1 MEEKKAKSEKVGVG
15 AWIALIVLILI
26 LSGAFR
32 TMDGPIKVLDF
43 TNLSGAFGTI
53 GDTGANLIGSG
64 GTGAKDGFMAGFNLI
79 PAVMFFCGLLAVFE
93 QLGAYK
99 ASEILFRPLLRPLL
113 GIPGK
118 CGIAFISSFTGSDVA
133 AVMTRDLYEE
143 GSITDD
149 ERTIFVAYQ
158 YAGSACINNTITGGA
173 PLVAISPVALGPCIL
188 IMVFCKIIG
197 ANIVIVHGGGADINE
212 ALSHY
217 DLPVEFKGGQRV
229 TTPEVMALLAVMM
242 AVGRSCGR
250 LSRMSARMIAW
261 L

>member
-133 AVMTRDLYEE
+133 AVMTATSMRRAP
-143 GSITDD
+143 SPMT
-149 ERTIFVAYQ
+149 
-158 YAGSACINNTITGGA
+158 SA
-173 PLVAISPVALGPCIL
+173 PSSWPISTPVRPA
-188 IMVFCKIIG
+188 
-197 ANIVIVHGGGADINE
+197 
-212 ALSHY
+212 S
-217 DLPVEFKGGQRV
+217 
-229 TTPEVMALLAVMM
+229 TTPLPAAHPWWP
-242 AVGRSCGR
+242 
-250 LSRMSARMIAW
+250 SARWPWAPAS
-261 L
+261 

>member
-53 GDTGANLIGSG
+53 GDTGA
-64 GTGAKDGFMAGFNLI
+64 NLI

-197 ANIVIVHGGGADINE
+197 ANIVRII
-212 ALSHY
+212 L
-217 DLPVEFKGGQRV
+217 
-229 TTPEVMALLAVMM
+229 
-242 AVGRSCGR
+242 R
-250 LSRMSARMIAW
+250 LSGKKRSKEGKTA
-261 L
+261 

>member
-99 ASEILFRPLLRPLL
+99 ASEILFL
-113 GIPGK
+113 
-118 CGIAFISSFTGSDVA
+118 S
-133 AVMTRDLYEE
+133 
-143 GSITDD
+143 
-149 ERTIFVAYQ
+149 
-158 YAGSACINNTITGGA
+158 
-173 PLVAISPVALGPCIL
+173 L
-188 IMVFCKIIG
+188 IHI
-197 ANIVIVHGGGADINE
+197 
-212 ALSHY
+212 
-217 DLPVEFKGGQRV
+217 
-229 TTPEVMALLAVMM
+229 
-242 AVGRSCGR
+242 
-250 LSRMSARMIAW
+250 
-261 L
+261 

>member
-99 ASEILFRPLLRPLL
+99 ASEI
-113 GIPGK
+113 
-118 CGIAFISSFTGSDVA
+118 D
-133 AVMTRDLYEE
+133 
-143 GSITDD
+143 
-149 ERTIFVAYQ
+149 
-158 YAGSACINNTITGGA
+158 
-173 PLVAISPVALGPCIL
+173 
-188 IMVFCKIIG
+188 
-197 ANIVIVHGGGADINE
+197 
-212 ALSHY
+212 
-217 DLPVEFKGGQRV
+217 
-229 TTPEVMALLAVMM
+229 
-242 AVGRSCGR
+242 RSCSVPCCAPCWASPASAASLSSPALPAPTWPR
-250 LSRMSARMIAW
+250 L
-261 L
+261 

>member
-79 PAVMFFCGLLAVFE
+79 PAVMFF
-93 QLGAYK
+93 
-99 ASEILFRPLLRPLL
+99 LFRPLLRPLL

-197 ANIVIVHGGGADINE
+197 ANIVRII
-212 ALSHY
+212 L
-217 DLPVEFKGGQRV
+217 
-229 TTPEVMALLAVMM
+229 
-242 AVGRSCGR
+242 R
-250 LSRMSARMIAW
+250 LSGKKRSKEGKTA
-261 L
+261 

>member
-1 MEEKKAKSEKVGVG
+1 
-15 AWIALIVLILI
+15 
-26 LSGAFR
+26 
-32 TMDGPIKVLDF
+32 
-43 TNLSGAFGTI
+43 
-53 GDTGANLIGSG
+53 
-64 GTGAKDGFMAGFNLI
+64 
-79 PAVMFFCGLLAVFE
+79 MFFCGLLAVFE

-197 ANIVIVHGGGADINE
+197 ANIVRII
-212 ALSHY
+212 L
-217 DLPVEFKGGQRV
+217 
-229 TTPEVMALLAVMM
+229 
-242 AVGRSCGR
+242 R
-250 LSRMSARMIAW
+250 LSGKKRSKEGKTA
-261 L
+261 